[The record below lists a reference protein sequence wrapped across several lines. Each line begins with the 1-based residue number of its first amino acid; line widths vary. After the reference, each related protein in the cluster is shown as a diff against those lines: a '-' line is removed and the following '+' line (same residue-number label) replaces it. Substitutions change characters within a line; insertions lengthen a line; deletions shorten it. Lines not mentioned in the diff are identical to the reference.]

1 MVLEQTHMQNDG
13 EDDLMRPTRDQPRPT
28 LWMLFRLWAG
38 VGLQSFGGGAS
49 TLLLIQRTFV
59 VDHAWVDADEM
70 AAFWNLCQL
79 TPGINLLALTVLI
92 GRKLGGVCGI
102 VAALAGLLLPSA
114 TITCLLAAGFSAVQ
128 HSTAVHAI
136 LRGVIPA
143 TAGIMAVVA
152 YNFARPL
159 LQRGRDEGRTA
170 LVSSVAIILLATLA
184 LVVVKL
190 AVIAVLACV
199 AVLGIVLFTP
209 HPFPGWAGVAAR
221 REERR
226 P

>member
-1 MVLEQTHMQNDG
+1 MH
-13 EDDLMRPTRDQPRPT
+13 PTRDQPWPT

-49 TLLLIQRTFV
+49 TLLLIQRTFT
-59 VDHAWVDADEM
+59 VDYAWITAEEM
-70 AAFWNLCQL
+70 ADFWNLCQL
-79 TPGINLLALTVLI
+79 TPGINLLALTVLM
-92 GRKLGGVCGI
+92 GRKLGGVRGI
-102 VAALAGLLLPSA
+102 AISTAGLLLPSA

-128 HSTAVHAI
+128 HSTAVHAVF
-136 LRGVIPA
+136 RGVIPA

-159 LQRGRDEGRTA
+159 LQRGRDEGRSA
-170 LVSSVAIILLATLA
+170 LSSSVAIILLTTLA

-190 AVIAVLACV
+190 SVIAVLAGV
-199 AVLGIVLFTP
+199 AMLGIILFTP
-209 HPFPGWAGVAAR
+209 HSLPWWAGVAAR
-221 REERR
+221 REGRR